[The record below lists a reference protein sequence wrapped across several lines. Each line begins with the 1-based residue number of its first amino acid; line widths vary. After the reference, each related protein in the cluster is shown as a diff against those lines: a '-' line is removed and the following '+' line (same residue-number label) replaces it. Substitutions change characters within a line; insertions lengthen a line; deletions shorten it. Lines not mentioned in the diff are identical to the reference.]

1 METYIKRNNQQIVFF
16 NGGDKYMKHKF
27 TMAILTI
34 LGFCTFQNTVE
45 ATTSSAQF
53 TNPFISKYHYVDG
66 SGAWGSFE
74 KFTRSDGQFAYC
86 IQPNASWSISGIL

>member
-66 SGAWGSFE
+66 SGAW
-74 KFTRSDGQFAYC
+74 RSEEHTSELQS
-86 IQPNASWSISGIL
+86 QR